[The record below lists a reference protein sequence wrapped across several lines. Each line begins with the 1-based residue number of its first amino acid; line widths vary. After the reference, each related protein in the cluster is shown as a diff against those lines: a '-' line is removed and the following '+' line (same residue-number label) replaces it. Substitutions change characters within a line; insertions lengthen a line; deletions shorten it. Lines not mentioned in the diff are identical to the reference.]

1 MKLVSPLE
9 HNISLITVAL
19 LTCVRDILVNV
30 EYFMYAG
37 PLRGYKFPFMK
48 IYSIII
54 GFYGCIIQTYIFEE
68 GPTPKLWPWALDGP
82 ACLSPCTLCKLV
94 PNTNTNPNPGQM
106 GGIHEV
112 VRQHTNQFH
121 ISAHPCFI
129 LHIDESQYF
138 LLFCL
143 V

>member
-1 MKLVSPLE
+1 MAASFKLTFSKRGP
-9 HNISLITVAL
+9 HPNYDPGL
-19 LTCVRDILVNV
+19 L
-30 EYFMYAG
+30 M
-37 PLRGYKFPFMK
+37 P
-48 IYSIII
+48 
-54 GFYGCIIQTYIFEE
+54 
-68 GPTPKLWPWALDGP
+68 GP